1 MKKLFTLF
9 LSAIALTVVSVGCGD
24 GTSADEFS
32 ADELAAQYEAIARS
46 GDVMEMS
53 LHAELV
59 AQAYLAEGDEA
70 NYQKWKKISK
80 DADKKVGAA
89 IDKAVDEAVDE
100 AFAE

>member
-24 GTSADEFS
+24 GTT
-32 ADELAAQYEAIARS
+32 ADELAAEYEAIARS
-46 GDVMEMS
+46 GDVVEMS

-80 DADKKVGAA
+80 DADKKVEAA